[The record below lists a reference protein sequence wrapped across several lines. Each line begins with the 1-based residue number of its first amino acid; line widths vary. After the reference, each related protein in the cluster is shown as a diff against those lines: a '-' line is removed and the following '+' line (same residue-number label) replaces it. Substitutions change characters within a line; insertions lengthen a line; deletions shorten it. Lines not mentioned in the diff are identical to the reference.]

1 MNNRYNR
8 PYMQNYTNNQQ
19 NFYEQNLYDQIDNQI
34 NNLVGMRNQLRNN
47 QQQQSQ
53 QPTSINQT
61 FQLSP
66 NGGGIKYANSI
77 DDVTKETVFFDTP
90 FFSKD
95 LSVLWIKSSSGDIR
109 AYELTEIIQKDEK
122 DLEIEFLQSQQKEKD
137 NQIGL
142 LQAQID
148 DLRKEMRI
156 NEQYATNVI
165 QSENETDATTTD
177 GTTRKATK
185 STKSTSI
192 SRVSKSKTE

>member
-77 DDVTKETVFFDTP
+77 DDVAKETVFFDTP

-109 AYELTEIIQKDEK
+109 AYELTEIVQKDEK

-137 NQIGL
+137 NQIGI

-148 DLRKEMRI
+148 DLRKEMRM

-177 GTTRKATK
+177 GATRKATK

-192 SRVSKSKTE
+192 SRVSTSSKK

>member
-137 NQIGL
+137 NQIGI

-148 DLRKEMRI
+148 DLRKEMRM

-177 GTTRKATK
+177 GATRKATK

-192 SRVSKSKTE
+192 SRVSTSSKK

>member
-47 QQQQSQ
+47 QQQSQ

-109 AYELTEIIQKDEK
+109 AYELTEIVQKDEK

-177 GTTRKATK
+177 GATRKATK

-192 SRVSKSKTE
+192 SRVSTSSKK

>member
-177 GTTRKATK
+177 GATRKATK

-192 SRVSKSKTE
+192 SRVSTSSKK

>member
-142 LQAQID
+142 LQAQIY

-177 GTTRKATK
+177 GATRKATK

-192 SRVSKSKTE
+192 SRVSASSKK

>member
-109 AYELTEIIQKDEK
+109 AYELTEIVQKDEK

-148 DLRKEMRI
+148 DLRKEMRM

-177 GTTRKATK
+177 GATRKATK

-192 SRVSKSKTE
+192 SRVSTSSKK

>member
-109 AYELTEIIQKDEK
+109 AYELTEIVQKDEK

-177 GTTRKATK
+177 GATRKATK

-192 SRVSKSKTE
+192 SRVSTSSKK